1 MMSAEA
7 LAVIER
13 LFKAL
18 IFVPTIALVGWW
30 IFANFLDRTL
40 TIQEAF
46 FGFLLLG
53 VAFVFGVVS
62 IVAGGWGFVGI
73 MAIVYLAI
81 LALVTWEYVYWRRR
95 EKEHYLAEVEKL
107 RNAIEKD
114 PTNAAA
120 YSFLGESLV
129 KLSRFEE
136 AQEMFERALELD
148 PESKRDR
155 RLLRQA
161 RERRTQYPW
170 MRSD

>member
-1 MMSAEA
+1 VMSAEA
-7 LAVIER
+7 LAIIER

-30 IFANFLDRTL
+30 IFANYLDRTL

-53 VAFVFGVVS
+53 VAFVLGVVS
-62 IVAGGWGFVGI
+62 IVAGGWGFFGI

-95 EKEHYLAEVEKL
+95 EKEHHLAEVEKL

-114 PTNAAA
+114 PANAAA
-120 YSFLGESLV
+120 YSFLGENLV
-129 KLSRFEE
+129 RLSRFEE
-136 AQEMFERALELD
+136 AQEMFEKALELD